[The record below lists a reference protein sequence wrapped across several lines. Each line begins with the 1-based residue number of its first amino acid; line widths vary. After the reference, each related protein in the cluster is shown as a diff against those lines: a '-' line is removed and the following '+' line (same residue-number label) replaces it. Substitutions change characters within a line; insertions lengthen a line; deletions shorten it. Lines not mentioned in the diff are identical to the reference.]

1 MLENMAL
8 PENEDKVVTSKPF
21 YIQFARFISTAFSPA
36 IITLPFI
43 LLVALYTHE
52 ANALL
57 AAGIIVFF
65 LSVGPMGYIFYGV
78 KTGKFSDVDVSIRSQ
93 RTGPFVFG
101 LASGLLGLLILEL
114 THAPHL
120 MTIIMLLILV
130 CGVIL
135 MVTTFWWKISMHASA
150 ISGAVTMLGV
160 LYGKIILPAFVL
172 VALVGWSRVVLHR
185 HTRAQVIGGSAVGI
199 LLTFA
204 LLKTQGL

>member
-1 MLENMAL
+1 MLENMVL
-8 PENEDKVVTSKPF
+8 PESEDNLVTSKPF
-21 YIQFARFISTAFSPA
+21 HIQFARFISTVLSPA

-57 AAGIIVFF
+57 AAVIIIFS
-65 LSVGPMGYIFYGV
+65 LSVGPMGYVLYGV

-101 LASGLLGLLILEL
+101 LASSLLGFIMLEL

-120 MTIIMLLILV
+120 MTTIMLLIIL
-130 CGVIL
+130 CGLIL
-135 MVTTFWWKISMHASA
+135 MITTFWWKISMHTSA
-150 ISGAVTMLGV
+150 ISGAVTMLSV
-160 LYGKIILPAFVL
+160 LYGKTILPAFLL
-172 VALVGWSRVVLHR
+172 VALVSWSRVVLHR
-185 HTRAQVIGGSAVGI
+185 HTKAQVIGGSTVGI

>member
-1 MLENMAL
+1 
-8 PENEDKVVTSKPF
+8 
-21 YIQFARFISTAFSPA
+21 
-36 IITLPFI
+36 
-43 LLVALYTHE
+43 
-52 ANALL
+52 
-57 AAGIIVFF
+57 
-65 LSVGPMGYIFYGV
+65 MGYIFYGV